1 MLSAWG
7 ERGPIFKAR
16 ATRIVTSTLPL
27 LWIIS
32 LVCWS
37 AWDLGAVAGAMT
49 ILNLA
54 WAHRIYE
61 RLDGASDA
69 LEQAAEDLEL
79 LAGVLAL
86 VECASTL

>member
-1 MLSAWG
+1 MCWG
-7 ERGPIFKAR
+7 I
-16 ATRIVTSTLPL
+16 
-27 LWIIS
+27 
-32 LVCWS
+32 
-37 AWDLGAVAGAMT
+37 WDLGAVAAAMT
-49 ILNLA
+49 VLNFA

-86 VECASTL
+86 LEHEAVYFPEVDCDSGCAEA